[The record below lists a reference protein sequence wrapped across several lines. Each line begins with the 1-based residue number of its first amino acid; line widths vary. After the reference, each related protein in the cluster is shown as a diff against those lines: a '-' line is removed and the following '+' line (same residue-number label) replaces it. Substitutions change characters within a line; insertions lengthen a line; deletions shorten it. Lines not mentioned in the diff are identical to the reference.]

1 MTDVRG
7 IIDLENKLSIIQ
19 NYISVNSNTS
29 VVKMIDNTNIT
40 EKELKEISKLIM
52 EYPCSFSD
60 NDKFII
66 EEGRCINLKKE
77 SINTSNYILENKL
90 KKTEK
95 ENENLKK
102 RIKLLELYIKNNGL

>member
-1 MTDVRG
+1 MTSTTG
-7 IIDLENKLSIIQ
+7 IIDLENKLSLIQ
-19 NYISVNSNTS
+19 KYINVNSNTS